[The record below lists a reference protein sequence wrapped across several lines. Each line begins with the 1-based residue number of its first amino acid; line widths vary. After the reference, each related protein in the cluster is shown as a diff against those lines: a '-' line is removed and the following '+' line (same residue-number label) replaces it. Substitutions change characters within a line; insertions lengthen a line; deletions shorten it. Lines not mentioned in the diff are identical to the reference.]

1 MIALACLIAAGPD
14 IASYPVAV
22 PAIDEIK
29 IPGTVA
35 SITLARIP
43 AKTPFLMSTTEIT
56 WDAYDPYAFRFDLT
70 QEEQAAGVD
79 AASRPSKP
87 YGAPDK
93 GFGHA
98 GYPALGITFNAAEQ
112 YCAWLSRKTGRK
124 FRLPTEEEWDF
135 AARAGAKSEGDINKV
150 AWYWD
155 NTEDKTQPVGK
166 LAANAFG
173 LHDMLGN
180 VQEWAVDAAGKPVT
194 CGGSYRDKRPQIKFA
209 QRAYQIPKWNEN
221 DPQIPKSRWWLSNAP
236 YVGFRI
242 VAEPE

>member
-1 MIALACLIAAGPD
+1 MIALACVLAIGPVPR
-14 IASYPVAV
+14 PVV
-22 PAIDEIK
+22 DEVK

-35 SITLARIP
+35 SVTLVRIP
-43 AKTPFLMSTTEIT
+43 ADPPYWMSATEIT

-93 GFGHA
+93 GFGHT
-98 GYPALGITFNAAEQ
+98 GYPALGITFHSAEQ

-124 FRLPTEEEWDF
+124 FRLPTEREWDF
-135 AARAGAKSEGDINKV
+135 AARAGARGEGDIDKV

-166 LAANAFG
+166 LAPNAYG
-173 LHDMLGN
+173 LYDMLGN
-180 VQEWAVDAAGKPVT
+180 VQEWAIDKDGKPVT
-194 CGGSYRDKRPQIKFA
+194 CGGSYRDKRPQIKFS

-236 YVGFRI
+236 YVGFRV
-242 VAEPE
+242 VAEPD